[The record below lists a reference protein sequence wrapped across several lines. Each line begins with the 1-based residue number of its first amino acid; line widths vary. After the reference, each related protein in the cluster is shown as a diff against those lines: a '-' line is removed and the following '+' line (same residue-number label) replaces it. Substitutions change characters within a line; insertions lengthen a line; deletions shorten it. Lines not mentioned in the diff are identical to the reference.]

1 MQKTVKI
8 SEGLYYGKTYKGEFT
23 LVKPYE
29 ASSWSKRDGY
39 VTVQTPAG
47 RILKLHVYAKDVNGA
62 SAPSITKKSTA
73 DLDKEIA
80 QRFEVYSTVVT
91 GVIKGTI
98 KSLIVSGA
106 PGIGKTFILDEKLR
120 IAQGLGKIRYSL
132 LTGTASAIGLYFAL
146 YEHSKPGDVLVLD
159 DLDAIFNDQEALN
172 LLKGALDTGR
182 PRSITWMTNSSFLKE
197 NEIPREFIFE
207 GSIVF
212 VSNLDFDKIV
222 EKANKLSP
230 HFAALISRCV
240 YLDLGIHEQEEIM
253 VRIKQVVTGTNIM
266 STLGVSKEHGLE
278 ILDWMNSHTGKLRN
292 ISIRTIIQLANF
304 ILTDPNCWKSL
315 AEVTMVRR

>member
-1 MQKTVKI
+1 MQKTVQIK
-8 SEGLYYGKTYKGEFT
+8 EGLYYGKTYKGEFT

-29 ASSWSKRDGY
+29 VSSWSKRDGY
-39 VTVQTPAG
+39 VTVQTPEG
-47 RILKLHVYAKDVNGA
+47 RVLKLHVFARDVNTGFNPA
-62 SAPSITKKSTA
+62 AAKKTVS
-73 DLDKEIA
+73 DLDREIA
-80 QRFEVYSTVVT
+80 QRFEVYNTVVT

-106 PGIGKTFILDEKLR
+106 PGIGKTYILDERLR
-120 IAQGLGKIRYSL
+120 IAKGSGKINYSL

-159 DLDAIFNDQEALN
+159 DLDAIFSDQEALN

-182 PRSITWMTNSSFLKE
+182 PREITWMTNSSFLKE
-197 NEIPREFIFE
+197 NEIPRSFIFE
-207 GSIVF
+207 GSVVF

-222 EKANKLSP
+222 EKATKLSP

-253 VRIKQVVTGTNIM
+253 VRIKQVVEGTNIM
-266 STLGVSKEHGLE
+266 STLGVSKEYAGD
-278 ILDWMNSHTGKLRN
+278 ILSWMDAHTGKLRN

-304 ILTDPNCWKSL
+304 IRTDPTNWKSL